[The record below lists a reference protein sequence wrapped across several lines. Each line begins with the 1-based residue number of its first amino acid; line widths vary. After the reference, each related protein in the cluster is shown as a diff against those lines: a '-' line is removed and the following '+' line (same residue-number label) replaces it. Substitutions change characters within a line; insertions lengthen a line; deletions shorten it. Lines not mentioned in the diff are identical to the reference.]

1 MIHVINVSFK
11 YFSSNK
17 IGRSPMNKDKL
28 EYKIYRQQIGQWYFN
43 SKQIKEETKRAFEY
57 FVKPNDFVR
66 NTI

>member
-1 MIHVINVSFK
+1 
-11 YFSSNK
+11 
-17 IGRSPMNKDKL
+17 MNKDKL
-28 EYKIYRQQIGQWYFN
+28 EYKIYRQQNGQCWYFN